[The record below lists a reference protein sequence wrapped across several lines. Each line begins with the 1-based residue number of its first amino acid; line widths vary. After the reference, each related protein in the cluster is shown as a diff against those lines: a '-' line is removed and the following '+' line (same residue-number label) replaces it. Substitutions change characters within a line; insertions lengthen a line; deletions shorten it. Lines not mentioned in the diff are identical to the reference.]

1 MKIADV
7 EARLAELRAL
17 ERDEPEAAANGAV
30 ELRLEALAAIANG
43 VPNAQE
49 IAAAAM
55 MTVDEDIGGT

>member
-1 MKIADV
+1 MTVDEIEIRVD
-7 EARLAELRAL
+7 ELRQL
-17 ERDEPEAAANGAV
+17 ERTDPEAAGAGAE
-30 ELRLEALAAIANG
+30 ELRVEALTAIADG